1 MIYCRNMPIPEDLQS
16 IIHGEVATD
25 PASLEAASKDA
36 SIFTVR
42 PAVVVH
48 PMNTEDIKNLVTYAS
63 SREGVSLTVR
73 SAGTDMTGGPLSE
86 SVIVDMGSHFTR
98 MGNVHGD
105 TIAVEP
111 GVLYRNME
119 KETLK
124 AGMIL
129 PSYPASRELCS
140 VGGMVNNNSGGEK
153 TLYYGKT
160 EKYVNELHVVLADGN
175 EYAIKPLAKHELM
188 KAMEEPT
195 FLGKAYKAVYEL
207 IEKNYDEIQK
217 AKPHVSKNSAGY
229 SLWNVWN
236 RKTFDLT
243 QLFVGSQGTLGITT
257 NITFR
262 LVHPK
267 KHASLLVL
275 FLPSLI
281 DVAEITKCLL
291 SYQPESL
298 ESYDNR
304 TMALAIKLF
313 PDFMKKMKTNAFSL
327 ALKFLPEVSMI
338 IRGGLPKLI
347 ILAQFTG
354 DDPEEIL
361 ARAQSAQHA
370 VKHWKVKTRIAAN
383 EKEQEKYW
391 TIRRESF
398 NMLRHHIKG
407 KHTAPFID
415 DFIILPEHL
424 PEFLPQLTDILKSY
438 RVEYTI
444 AGHVGDGN
452 FHIIPLMNLKDQK
465 EQEIIP
471 KLSKEVYKLVFKYHG
486 SSTAEHNDGL
496 IRSYLLPQMYGEHIY
511 GLFEQTKKIFD
522 PKGIFNPGKKV
533 GSDIAWA
540 LKHIAY

>member
-1 MIYCRNMPIPEDLQS
+1 MPISEDLQS
-16 IIHGEVATD
+16 IMHGEVATD
-25 PASLEAASKDA
+25 PASLDAASRDA

-63 SREGVSLTVR
+63 SHEDVSLTIR

-86 SVIVDMGSHFTR
+86 SVIVDMSSHFTR
-98 MGNVHGD
+98 TGNVHGD
-105 TIAVEP
+105 TISVEP

-124 AGMIL
+124 ARMIL

-175 EYAIKPLAKHELM
+175 EYAIKPLATYELM

-207 IEKNYDEIQK
+207 IEKNYDEIQ
-217 AKPHVSKNSAGY
+217 AARPLVSKNSAGY
-229 SLWNVWN
+229 SLWNIWD

-275 FLPSLI
+275 FLPSLV

-298 ESYDNR
+298 ESYDDH
-304 TMALAIKLF
+304 TLSLAIKLF
-313 PDFMKKMKTNAFSL
+313 PDFVKKLKTNAFSL
-327 ALKFLPEVSMI
+327 AFQFIPEFGMMLS
-338 IRGGLPKLI
+338 GGLPKLI

-354 DDPEEIL
+354 DDEKEIL
-361 ARAQSAQHA
+361 VRAQSARHA
-370 VKHWKVKTRIAAN
+370 LKKWRGKTRIA
-383 EKEQEKYW
+383 ESLREQEKYW

-398 NMLRHHIKG
+398 NMLRNHVNG
-407 KHTAPFID
+407 KRTAPFID
-415 DFIILPEHL
+415 DFIVRPEHL
-424 PEFLPQLTDILKSY
+424 PEFLPKLTAILKSY
-438 RVEYTI
+438 GIEYTI

-452 FHIIPLMNLKDQK
+452 FHIIPLMNLKDPK

-471 KLSKEVYKLVFKYHG
+471 KLSKEVYELVFAYRG
-486 SSTAEHNDGL
+486 SSTAEHNDGM

-511 GLFEQTKKIFD
+511 QLFEQTKDIFD